1 MEQMEQKNQINS
13 VAKALS
19 VLEIVGISEKELTL
33 TEIAKN
39 LDMHKSTAFRL
50 LSTLESRGFI
60 SKETSTGKYTLG
72 LKILRLAG
80 ELLDNI
86 DIRKIA
92 RPILEKLV
100 EDCNETVHLVVMES
114 NNIIYIDK
122 VEGCNTIRLY
132 SRIGMHGFAHSTSAG
147 KVLLAFL
154 PERKIKNLILE
165 TELPKKTPKTIVDYE
180 TLMEHLEVV
189 RKQGYAIDDIENED
203 GVRCVAAPVRNHLG
217 QVVAAV
223 SIAGPCDRISIERI
237 ENSLANKAIVSAETI
252 SRLLGYRSSY

>member
-1 MEQMEQKNQINS
+1 MDEKNQINS

-19 VLEIVGISEKELTL
+19 LLEVVGISEKELTL

-50 LSTLESRGFI
+50 LSTLENNGFI
-60 SKETSTGKYTLG
+60 SKDTSTGKYKLG

-86 DIRKIA
+86 DMRKIA
-92 RPILEKLV
+92 RPILEQLV
-100 EDCNETVHLVVMES
+100 EECNETAHLVVLER

-132 SRIGMHGFAHSTSAG
+132 SRIGVQGFAHSTSAG

-154 PERKIKNLILE
+154 PERKLKNLILE
-165 TELPKKTPKTIVDYE
+165 TELPKRTPKTIVDYE
-180 TLMEHLEVV
+180 TLMEHLEIV

-223 SIAGPCDRISIERI
+223 SVAGPCNRISKERI
-237 ENSLANKAIVSAETI
+237 EECLANKVMASAETI
-252 SRLLGYRSSY
+252 SRLLGYRSSN